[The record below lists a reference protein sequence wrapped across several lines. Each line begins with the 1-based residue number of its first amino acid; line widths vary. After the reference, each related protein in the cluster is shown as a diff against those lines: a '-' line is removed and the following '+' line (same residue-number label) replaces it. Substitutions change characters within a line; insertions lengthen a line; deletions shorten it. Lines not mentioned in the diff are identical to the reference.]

1 MVGGVDTEPGEY
13 PYTALIGSIKDEKVV
28 INIRQQEVCDIAC
41 SGPVEM
47 WRDSHQPLVRPH
59 CRPLSRC
66 RLQGNNEVSQEDH
79 AKIITKL
86 DKCFLLI
93 TSGISG

>member
-1 MVGGVDTEPGEY
+1 MDTEPGEY

-28 INIRQQEVCDIAC
+28 ISTGKEEVCDIAC

-59 CRPLSRC
+59 CRPLSRY

-79 AKIITKL
+79 AKIITKF
-86 DKCFLLI
+86 DKCFLSI
-93 TSGISG
+93 TSSISG